1 MTTRHAMLRSLA
13 ACALLPLALALPAA
27 AQAQNEIRIG
37 FHAPLT
43 GFAASDGKSS
53 LMGAELAIEQLNT
66 AGGVLGRKLALT
78 VLDDQARPDQAV
90 PLANRLIGDGHK
102 VVISGSYSGPTRASA
117 GVFNTAKIPYV
128 SAYAIH
134 PDITRAG
141 NFVFRTSFM
150 GEVQGRA
157 AARLIGDNLKKKK
170 VTVVFV
176 NNDFG
181 QALVA
186 GFKEAAPK
194 FGLQIASEYSF
205 AMADRQFGSIV
216 ASIKRDEPEVI
227 YLPAYFFNGGP
238 LVAQLRAG
246 GVTAPIVGTEGI
258 DTEKFIEV
266 AKGAAEG
273 VLVTTSLDRDSK
285 DPEMRRFIEEFQKRH
300 NTPADMVAAS
310 THTAVRVVADAIR
323 RAGTADDPA
332 KLRDA
337 IAATKDL
344 QTATGRISF
353 NNLGEVYKA
362 AVIQVVREG
371 KFRGYAVIDDPV
383 LLAPPTR

>member
-1 MTTRHAMLRSLA
+1 MIRRTPCGAV
-13 ACALLPLALALPAA
+13 LALALSLLPVAPLA
-27 AQAQNEIRIG
+27 VAQNDIKIG

-53 LMGAELAIEQLNT
+53 LMGAELAVEQINA
-66 AGGVLGRKLALT
+66 AGGVLGKKLSLV

-90 PLANRLIGDGHK
+90 PIANKLIGEGHR
-102 VVISGSYSGPTRASA
+102 VVISGRYSGPTRAAA
-117 GVFNTAKIPYV
+117 GVFHGARIPYV
-128 SAYAIH
+128 AAYAIH

-141 NFVFRTSFM
+141 NFVFRTSFV

-157 AARLIGDNLKKKK
+157 AAKLIGENLKKKK
-170 VTVVFV
+170 VTIAYV

-194 FGLQIASEYSF
+194 FGLQVATEYSF
-205 AMADRQFGSIV
+205 AMGDRQFGSIV
-216 ASIKRDEPEVI
+216 ASVKRDEPEVI
-227 YLPAYFFNGGP
+227 YMPAYFFNGGP
-238 LVAQLRAG
+238 LAAQLRAG

-258 DTEKFIEV
+258 DTEKFMEI

-285 DPEMRRFIEEFQKRH
+285 DPAMRQFIADFQKK
-300 NTPADMVAAS
+300 NNVPADMVAAS
-310 THTAVRVVADAIR
+310 THTAVQVVAEAIKK
-323 RAGTADDPA
+323 AGTADDGA
-332 KLRDA
+332 KIREA

-344 QTATGRISF
+344 QTATGKISF
-353 NNLGEVYKA
+353 NSLGEVYKS
-362 AVIQVVREG
+362 AVIQIVKDG

-383 LLAPPTR
+383 LLAPPTK